1 MAKSR
6 SRSKSQKAADRKAA
20 AKQRAENRAEQKA
33 AQQRVDQHRQTS
45 KKSAAEHFTAIS
57 PTEDRSFRSFWI
69 QLTANRFGT
78 IGCGLSLLAVLL
90 HGIWMAMIAALSASG
105 QAELPEGAWQLY
117 AISGLVIVGMLA
129 TAVGLFLSLYG
140 AIHGRPKVLA
150 YIGLC
155 VSFFVGMFT
164 TLVLL
169 LQASAPR

>member
-1 MAKSR
+1 MAKSG
-6 SRSKSQKAADRKAA
+6 SRSKRQKAADRKAA
-20 AKQRAENRAEQKA
+20 EKQRAENRAEQKA
-33 AQQRVDQHRQTS
+33 AQQRVAEHKQAA
-45 KKSAAEHFTAIS
+45 KKSAADHFAAIS
-57 PTEDRSFRSFWI
+57 PTEDRSFRSFWT

-78 IGCGLSLLAVLL
+78 IGCGLSLLAVVF
-90 HGIWMAMIAALSASG
+90 HGIWMGMIAALSASG

-117 AISGLVIVGMLA
+117 VISGLVIVGMLT
-129 TAVGLFLSLYG
+129 TAVALFLSLYG

>member
-1 MAKSR
+1 MARSG
-6 SRSKSQKAADRKAA
+6 SRSKRQKTAERKAA
-20 AKQRAENRAEQKA
+20 EKQRAENRAEQKA
-33 AQQRVDQHRQTS
+33 AQQRVDEQRAA
-45 KKSAAEHFTAIS
+45 KKSAADHFAAIS
-57 PTEDRSFRSFWI
+57 PTEDRSFRSFWT

-78 IGCGLSLLAVLL
+78 IGCGLSLLAVLF
-90 HGIWMAMIAALSASG
+90 HGIWMGMIAALSASG

-117 AISGLVIVGMLA
+117 VIIGLVIVGMLT
-129 TAVGLFLSLYG
+129 TAIALFLSLYG